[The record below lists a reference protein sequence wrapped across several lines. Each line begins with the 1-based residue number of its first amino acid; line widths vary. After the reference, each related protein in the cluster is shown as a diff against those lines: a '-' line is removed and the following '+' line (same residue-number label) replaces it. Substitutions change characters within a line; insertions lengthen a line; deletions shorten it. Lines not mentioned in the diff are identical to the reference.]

1 MLFCEGRREGERKGK
16 GKRKGRG
23 KQKQKRK
30 RVLSYETREKKKR
43 WIG

>member
-1 MLFCEGRREGERKGK
+1 MLFCEGRREGERRGK
-16 GKRKGRG
+16 GKGRG
-23 KQKQKRK
+23 KEKQKRK